1 MSKITEWTKK
11 NPKSVLL
18 TAIIAMI
25 TAISAYLSHDPTN
38 RG

>member
-11 NPKSVLL
+11 NPKKVL
-18 TAIIAMI
+18 TAIIVMI

>member
-11 NPKSVLL
+11 NQKSVL